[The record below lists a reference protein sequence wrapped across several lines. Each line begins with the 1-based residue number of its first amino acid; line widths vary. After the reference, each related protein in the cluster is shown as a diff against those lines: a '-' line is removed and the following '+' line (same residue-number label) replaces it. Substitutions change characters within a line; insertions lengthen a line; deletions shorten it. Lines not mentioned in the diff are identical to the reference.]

1 MANEILF
8 DVKGSVATL
17 TLNRPQMLNAVN
29 EEAGKLLVAY
39 LSQAERDPAIR
50 CLLFK
55 GAGDNFCAGG
65 DVSMFKTMLDRS
77 ADERRAHYRTF
88 LAFLHL
94 GLASLA
100 RMPKPV
106 VAVVRGAAV
115 GIGLSFTLASD
126 LAIAADNAKFAL
138 AYTQIGVS
146 PDGSAT
152 FFLPRTVGLKK
163 AKEIA
168 LLNERMDAQ
177 TALGL
182 GIINRVVPLA
192 DLDKAADDLAA
203 KLAAGAT
210 GAIGRT
216 KALLNASLHRTLA
229 EQLDAETEFFAE
241 SAASADFA
249 EGVGAF
255 MAKRPPTFTGK

>member
-1 MANEILF
+1 MANEILL
-8 DVKGSVATL
+8 DAKDGIATL
-17 TLNRPQMLNAVN
+17 TLNRPQVLNAVD
-29 EEAGKLLVAY
+29 EEAGKLLVRYA
-39 LSQAERDPAIR
+39 SEIERDPAIR
-50 CLLFK
+50 CVLLK

-65 DVSMFKTMLDRS
+65 DVTMFRTMLDKS
-77 ADERRAHYRTF
+77 ADERRAHYRSF

-106 VAVVRGAAV
+106 VAVVRGAAA
-115 GIGLSFTLASD
+115 GIGLSFTLVSD

-146 PDGSAT
+146 PDGSGT
-152 FFLPRTVGLKK
+152 YFLPRTVGLKK

-182 GIINRVVPLA
+182 GLINRVVPLA
-192 DLDKAADDLAA
+192 ELDAQADALAH

-210 GAIGRT
+210 GAMGRT

-229 EQLDAETEFFAE
+229 EQLDAETEAFAD

-255 MAKRPPTFTGK
+255 LAKKPPSFTGK

>member
-1 MANEILF
+1 MADELLF
-8 DVKGSVATL
+8 SAKAGVATL
-17 TLNRPQMLNAVN
+17 TLNRPQVLNALN
-29 EEAGKLLVAY
+29 EDMGRLLVRHV
-39 LSQAERDPAIR
+39 SDIERDPAIR
-50 CLLFK
+50 CVLLK
-55 GAGDNFCAGG
+55 AAGDNFCAGG
-65 DVSMFKTMLDRS
+65 DVTMFRTMLDKS
-77 ADERRAHYRTF
+77 PEERRQHYRNF

-106 VAVVRGAAV
+106 VAVVRGAAA
-115 GIGLSFTLASD
+115 GIGLSFTLVAD
-126 LAIAADNAKFAL
+126 LALAADNAKFAL

-168 LLNERMDAQ
+168 LLNERMDA
-177 TALGL
+177 AAALSLGL
-182 GIINRVVPLA
+182 INRVVPLA
-192 DLDKAADDLAA
+192 DLDRAADELAA
-203 KLAAGAT
+203 RLAAGAT
-210 GAIGRT
+210 GAFGRT

-229 EQLDAETEFFAE
+229 EQLDAETEMFAE

-255 MAKRPPTFTGK
+255 LAKKPPVFTGA